1 LMDYVDR
8 EWRNTT
14 LNIDRFIKDLGY
26 SKSKLYRSIIPLTG
40 KSPNTFI
47 KEYRLNKALQLLNNQ
62 VLNISEIAYETG
74 FNSPAYFT
82 RAFKKQFGLLPTNFM
97 IGSKKN

>member
-1 LMDYVDR
+1 MEKCNFKYR
-8 EWRNTT
+8 S
-14 LNIDRFIKDLGY
+14 FIKDLGY
-26 SKSKLYRSIIPLTG
+26 SKSKLYRSMLPLTG

-74 FNSPAYFT
+74 FNSPTYFT

-97 IGSKKN
+97 RGSKTN